1 MESISVDPSG
11 IDIMAAKGNFLI
23 FKTEPITFPAANIL
37 KQQMLSIG
45 GECAVSRDVATGKA
59 PVTPVILMAT
69 RRQYERLADNLS
81 RQYFGLRELGRE
93 ISEFLGR
100 NTKPQIFRIGSREF
114 KAGAKTLIMGILN
127 ITPDSFFDGGR
138 HFNAEIAVEAALQM
152 EADGADLIDLGG
164 ESTRPGS
171 EPVPAEEEIARL
183 LPVIEKLK
191 TRLKI
196 PISIDTYKSAVAEH
210 TLKAGADIIN
220 DISGMQFDP
229 AMAETVARYNAGV
242 VLMHIQGTPKNMQTN
257 PHYDNLIDE
266 ILGYL
271 SEAAKKALTNGIDKS
286 KIIIDPGIGFGKTLD
301 DNYRILRYLE
311 EFRSLGYPV
320 LVGPSRKSF
329 IGLVLDLPV
338 TERLEGTLAAVTA
351 AVLNGADVV
360 RVHDVKAAVRAV
372 KIADTIRGQC

>member
-59 PVTPVILMAT
+59 PMTPVILMAT

-114 KAGAKTLIMGILN
+114 QAGAKTLIMGILN

-196 PISIDTYKSAVAEH
+196 PISIDTYKSAVAEQ

-286 KIIIDPGIGFGKTLD
+286 KIIIDPGIGFGKTLN